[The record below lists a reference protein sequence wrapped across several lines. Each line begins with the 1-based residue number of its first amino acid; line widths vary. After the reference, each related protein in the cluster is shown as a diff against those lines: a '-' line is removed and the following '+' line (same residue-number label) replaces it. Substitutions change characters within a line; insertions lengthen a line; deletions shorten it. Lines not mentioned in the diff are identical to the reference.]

1 MPQRQSPR
9 GDDKLMETV
18 ITFSSQL
25 EARRFLVEKIT
36 GQADSTG
43 TPLSDAEK
51 RMLQLNLEQPD
62 SAVGIPV
69 EVLADKNRA
78 FETKAVRLL
87 RAAYNR
93 DRDNAQETQRYKD
106 AVLVLRNTDHYILI
120 VATAAIPV
128 RRNWGR
134 YLIYSVIALTMIA
147 MILALELWTRGK

>member
-1 MPQRQSPR
+1 
-9 GDDKLMETV
+9 
-18 ITFSSQL
+18 
-25 EARRFLVEKIT
+25 
-36 GQADSTG
+36 
-43 TPLSDAEK
+43 
-51 RMLQLNLEQPD
+51 MLQLNLEQPD